1 MRFIDLFAG
10 LGGFHIALERL
21 GHECVLASEI
31 APELKKLY
39 KTNFGIEPIGDIR
52 KIDVKDIPDHDILC
66 GGFPCQPFSKAG
78 AQKGFEDKISGDLF
92 QVVLDIIEEKKPAYF
107 ILENVPN
114 IMTHDEGKT
123 WKHIIE
129 KLGVEELGYK
139 VTFRRFSPHQFGI
152 PQVRGR
158 VFIVGS
164 RVPDGLGYFERIQP
178 VTNVVPDLRLSLE
191 LHPAEARALPKHYIE
206 CFEVWQE
213 FIDELVKREPLPS
226 FPIWSTEFG
235 ATYPYKGTTPHSS
248 ATSLLSSV
256 KGSHGLVLS
265 GFSKEEQ
272 LSFLP
277 SYARRNDEKFPPW
290 KEAYITQNRALYKR
304 NAEWLDE
311 WIPKIKP
318 YASSLQKLEWNFKE
332 GEPNIWKHIIQVRA
346 SGIRVK
352 RANATPSLIAM
363 TTTQVPIVAWEKRFM
378 TVRECM
384 KLQCMDGLKHMP
396 PTESAAFK
404 ALGNAVNA
412 DLVTILAAGLLD
424 QQIPDESI
432 AEGTSYQIN
441 DTAPSITEHS
451 AVEQLEL
458 F

>member
-39 KTNFGIEPIGDIR
+39 KSNFGIEPIGDIR
-52 KIDVKDIPDHDILC
+52 KINIKDMPDHDILC

-78 AQKGFEDKISGDLF
+78 AQKGFKDEISGDLF
-92 QVVLDIIEEKKPAYF
+92 EVVFKIIEEKKPAYF

-114 IMTHDEGKT
+114 IMKHDEGKT
-123 WKHIIE
+123 WKHILE
-129 KLGVEELGYK
+129 KLGVHELGYN
-139 VTFRRFSPHQFGI
+139 VVFRRFSPHQFGI

-164 RVPDGLGYFERIQP
+164 RVSEGLGYFERIQP
-178 VTNVVPDLRLSLE
+178 VSDVVPDLRLGLE
-191 LHPAEARALPKHYIE
+191 VEPKDARPLPKHYVE

-213 FIDELVKREPLPS
+213 FIKELTKRESLPS

-248 ATSLLSSV
+248 STSYLSSI
-256 KGSHGLVLS
+256 KGSHGVELNGLS
-265 GFSKEEQ
+265 REEI
-272 LSFLP
+272 LKSLP
-277 SYARRNDEKFPPW
+277 SYARRTDDKFPSW
-290 KEAYITQNRALYKR
+290 KEAFIRQNRELYER
-304 NAEWLDE
+304 NAEWIDE
-311 WIPKIKP
+311 WLPKIKP
-318 YASSLQKLEWNFKE
+318 YASSLQKLEWNFKD
-332 GEPNIWKHIIQVRA
+332 GEPDIWKHIIQVRA

-352 RANATPSLIAM
+352 KANTTPSLIAM

-384 KLQCMDGLKHMP
+384 KLQSMDGLKQMP

-424 QQIPDESI
+424 QPIPDDSV
-432 AEGTSYQIN
+432 AEGTRFRIADIESSMIEQ
-441 DTAPSITEHS
+441 P
-451 AVEQLEL
+451 VMEQLEL